1 MTKQFTSPIKK
12 AYIEQFSQSGLTQTA
27 FCRQQGLVFKTFN
40 KWLKD
45 SKATPAKLHQIKS
58 PAVTS
63 ELASHHFPHEISPT
77 ISQAAFIPI
86 YLNERDVC
94 APSPRQPPQLNC
106 PKKPYES
113 MLCFKTKG
121 FCVTLSL
128 DLSSEYGHVAM
139 GSLTQALH
147 QLPGEQDSYD

>member
-1 MTKQFTSPIKK
+1 MTKQFTSSAKEAHLEEFNK
-12 AYIEQFSQSGLTQTA
+12 SCLTQTA
-27 FCRQQGLVFKTFN
+27 FCKQQGLVFKTFN

-45 SKATPAKLHQIKS
+45 SKATPVKLPPVKS
-58 PAVTS
+58 PAVNS
-63 ELASHHFPHEISPT
+63 EQATHHFPNEISPN

-86 YLNERDVC
+86 HLNDKDVC
-94 APSPRQPPQLNC
+94 ASSPHQPPQLDC

-113 MLCFKTKG
+113 VLCFKTKG

-128 DLSSEYGHVAM
+128 DLSSEYGQVAM

-147 QLPGEQDSYD
+147 QLPGGQDSYD

>member
-12 AYIEQFSQSGLTQTA
+12 AYLEQFYQSGLTQTA

-45 SKATPAKLHQIKS
+45 SKATPAKLHQFKS
-58 PAVTS
+58 PAVNS
-63 ELASHHFPHEISPT
+63 EEATHHFPNEIAPN

-86 YLNERDVC
+86 HLKDTDVC
-94 APSPRQPPQLNC
+94 APSKRQPPQLDC

-113 MLCFKTKG
+113 VLCFKTKG

-128 DLSSEYGHVAM
+128 DLSSEYGQVAM

-147 QLPGEQDSYD
+147 QLPGGQDSYD